1 VHFAAFSGRVE
12 VLQYLE
18 KIGHD
23 IWTRTSNDNFPISFA
38 AYNDLK
44 AEALEWLLGREEFE
58 PEHKDMSGNS
68 LAHWAAYGGNL
79 NAIIVLESHGCPL
92 FVENNENKH
101 TPLSTAV
108 CNGHSEICVYLLH
121 KGAQL
126 ADTDAYG
133 RNALQ
138 LAVIFG
144 HADLLRILVRE
155 SQVSSEQIADL
166 LRHKDNYG
174 NDALC
179 GSVLA
184 GVSGPDMI
192 TALIELGLCPDG
204 EEGTDPFPLTLAI
217 QNNRPE
223 IARALLGH
231 GANPNLS
238 GSALRTPLFAAFERD
253 DVGIAKTLI
262 EAGASPFALTPEKV
276 SILQWLCKRNEKA
289 AVRLLVNSKK
299 FQQDFPAGEEW
310 TPLMY
315 AAFLGDHDLIAGEL
329 GRPDP
334 CVGYVAPD
342 GSSAPALMV
351 SNGLGEWVGDLIGQG
366 MFDPWSEEQTSPG
379 ILATAIVKGA
389 RDLISLVLDRTP
401 PKPRANTLKLPDAA
415 LRAAAQQP
423 ARRALVDRLL
433 AMGARSNSVE
443 ADEDV
448 GASPLFTAAL
458 MGAEEIFAA
467 LVSDARTDLEIKDNW
482 GRSPVDYA
490 PDTMRAR
497 FEGLYTSAVASRE
510 GQGVL

>member
-1 VHFAAFSGRVE
+1 
-12 VLQYLE
+12 
-18 KIGHD
+18 
-23 IWTRTSNDNFPISFA
+23 
-38 AYNDLK
+38 
-44 AEALEWLLGREEFE
+44 
-58 PEHKDMSGNS
+58 MSGNS

-366 MFDPWSEEQTSPG
+366 RCGPPCGRPAACAARVGRPALGDG
-379 ILATAIVKGA
+379 RAIELSRGGRRCWGEPA
-389 RDLISLVLDRTP
+389 LHRRSDGRRGDLRSACQRRQDGSGDQRQLGSLSSRLR
-401 PKPRANTLKLPDAA
+401 PRHHACA
-415 LRAAAQQP
+415 L
-423 ARRALVDRLL
+423 
-433 AMGARSNSVE
+433 
-443 ADEDV
+443 
-448 GASPLFTAAL
+448 
-458 MGAEEIFAA
+458 
-467 LVSDARTDLEIKDNW
+467 
-482 GRSPVDYA
+482 
-490 PDTMRAR
+490 
-497 FEGLYTSAVASRE
+497 
-510 GQGVL
+510 